1 MRTKI
6 LSILLAVSIAFNVF
20 VIVGSFQAKKQMEPV
35 QTFRSHRELLIKELK
50 LDEDQLKFLQ
60 ELHQNRSEQS
70 RAFLAELI
78 KDKPDQEFLESFH
91 LQGLVRTQEFISIL
105 RPEQKQK
112 FVEIFNKQLST
123 SRETTAPP
131 DE

>member
-6 LSILLAVSIAFNVF
+6 LSILLAVSVAFNIF
-20 VIVGSFQAKKQMEPV
+20 VIVGSFQAKKQMKTAP
-35 QTFRSHRELLIKELK
+35 TFRSHRELLIKELK
-50 LDEDQLKFLQ
+50 LDEDQLKLFQ
-60 ELHQNRSEQS
+60 QPHQNRSEQQ
-70 RAFLAELI
+70 RTFLAELI

-91 LQGLVRTQEFISIL
+91 LQRLVRTQEFISIL
-105 RPEQKQK
+105 RPEQKKK

-131 DE
+131 AE

>member
-6 LSILLAVSIAFNVF
+6 LSILLAVSLAFNLF
-20 VIVGSFQAKKQMEPV
+20 FILGFFQAKKQMEPV
-35 QTFRSHRELLIKELK
+35 QTVRSHREIFLEQLD
-50 LDEDQLKFLQ
+50 LDENQLKFFQ
-60 ELHQNRSEQS
+60 QPRQNRSEQS

-78 KDKPDQEFLESFH
+78 KDKPDQKLLESFH
-91 LQGLVRTQEFISIL
+91 LQKLVRTQEFISIL

-112 FVEIFNKQLST
+112 FVEIFNKQFST

-131 DE
+131 AQ